1 MNESS
6 PGTDTLSRLAA
17 AAAAAIVAAGLV
29 TAPQTSNVAVPQAVP
44 TIQLQTFAIELTAAA
59 GQISTE
65 TTAPT
70 QIAAA
75 TPQANASGLTVNN
88 LLQVALSIVAVPLWY
103 AAFPSTLT
111 ISLIRAFVATYSS
124 GYCARCRG
132 FIEVGLT
139 DFVMSPLNQV
149 RKALE
154 ALVPQTNPAAAAS
167 DSRSAAQVSSV
178 AQAPRRGPGATR
190 GLAGSKRT
198 VTGKTDSARTA
209 QTPKAAKSTPKTTQ
223 KKHPGA
229 AGSARGTSKTA
240 PS

>member
-29 TAPQTSNVAVPQAVP
+29 TAPQTSNVAVPPAVP
-44 TIQLQTFAIELTAAA
+44 TIQLQTLAIDLTAAA
-59 GQISTE
+59 RQISTE

-111 ISLIRAFVATYSS
+111 ISLIRAFVVTYSS

-154 ALVPQTNPAAAAS
+154 ALVPQSNTAAAAS

-178 AQAPRRGPGATR
+178 AQAPRRAR

-198 VTGKTDSARTA
+198 VTVKTDSARTA
-209 QTPKAAKSTPKTTQ
+209 QTPKAAKSTPEATQ

-229 AGSARGTSKTA
+229 AGSARGTSKTS

>member
-1 MNESS
+1 M
-6 PGTDTLSRLAA
+6 SRLAA

-29 TAPQTSNVAVPQAVP
+29 TAPQTSNVAVPRAMP
-44 TIQLQTFAIELTAAA
+44 TIQLQTLAIDLTAAA
-59 GQISTE
+59 RQISTE
-65 TTAPT
+65 TTAPART
-70 QIAAA
+70 VVA

-139 DFVMSPLNQV
+139 DFVMSPLIQV

-154 ALVPQTNPAAAAS
+154 ALVPQSNTAAAAS
-167 DSRSAAQVSSV
+167 DSRSAAQVSPSP
-178 AQAPRRGPGATR
+178 QAPRRAPGATR

-198 VTGKTDSARTA
+198 VTVNPNAGRTA
-209 QTPKAAKSTPKTTQ
+209 PTPKAAKSTPKTTEH
-223 KKHPGA
+223 KHA
-229 AGSARGTSKTA
+229 HTAGSARGTSKTA

>member
-6 PGTDTLSRLAA
+6 PGPDTMSRLAA

-29 TAPQTSNVAVPQAVP
+29 TAPQTSNVTVPRAVP
-44 TIQLQTFAIELTAAA
+44 TIQLQNLAVELTAAA
-59 GQISTE
+59 RQISTE

-75 TPQANASGLTVNN
+75 TPQANQSGLTVNN

-139 DFVMSPLNQV
+139 DFVLSPLNQV

-154 ALVPQTNPAAAAS
+154 ALVPQSISAAAAS

-178 AQAPRRGPGATR
+178 PQAPRRAPGTTR

-198 VTGKTDSARTA
+198 ATVNPNAGRTA
-209 QTPKAAKSTPKTTQ
+209 QTPKAAKSTPKATQ
-223 KKHPGA
+223 TKHPGA